1 METFPLDFNFRF
13 QPYELGT
20 VSITDVHPI
29 YSSLCLTILPPAY
42 RLNVLYLFASPLSFK
57 QPVMRLVVNT
67 HRMLLYRGPLL
78 PYFSHH
84 MPLSVRIIALS
95 IFLRGSQDMRWKIN
109 QSELCVH
116 SALSG
121 ETRTG
126 GGLTQSPATMPLSVH
141 LKAMRSV
148 ENCTRP
154 VFPYLQIHT
163 HLRVLRR
170 LFRSLITKYDASIG
184 LYRGGQ
190 SGQI

>member
-1 METFPLDFNFRF
+1 M
-13 QPYELGT
+13 Q
-20 VSITDVHPI
+20 
-29 YSSLCLTILPPAY
+29 
-42 RLNVLYLFASPLSFK
+42 
-57 QPVMRLVVNT
+57 LVVNT

-78 PYFSHH
+78 PYFRHH

-154 VFPYLQIHT
+154 VF
-163 HLRVLRR
+163 
-170 LFRSLITKYDASIG
+170 LIYKSIPT
-184 LYRGGQ
+184 LEF
-190 SGQI
+190 SGDYFVV